1 MAPTQ
6 TPTTT
11 PKSLHS
17 TTTPS
22 RTPQSK
28 HRLHF
33 NSAKST
39 HPSPNPAL
47 KETALTEHPVEVVGR
62 IRDYPDQK
70 EKPISALNISSDRCS
85 IRVRTEIGYR
95 DFSLDGVSVSRD
107 EDLDMFYEKFIKSRI
122 SGVKLGEKCTIM
134 MYGPTGSGKSHTM
147 FGCVKQPGI
156 VYRALKDILGDEN
169 EMDGVH
175 IGLGSF
181 VQVSVLEIYN
191 EEIYDLLSNNS
202 GGGLGFGWPK
212 GNASKVRLE
221 VMGKKAKNATFI
233 SGNEAGKISREVAK
247 VEKRRI
253 VKSTLC
259 NDRSSRSH
267 CMIILDVPTVG
278 GRLMLVDMAGSE
290 NIEQAG
296 QVGFEAKMQTAKINQ
311 GNIALKRVVESI
323 ANGDSHVPFRDS
335 KLTMLLQD
343 SFEDDKSKILMI
355 LCASPDPKE
364 MHKTIST
371 LEYGA
376 KAKCIVRG
384 GHTPN
389 KDKIGSEDGSSV
401 ILGSRIAAMDQFI
414 IKLQMEN
421 RHREKERNEA
431 HKELMKK
438 EEEVAALR
446 AKLELMERRKPVES
460 EEEINLKVK
469 EREKILKLELEKK
482 LQECQKM
489 ADEFVEMGKRR
500 MEEKILQQQK
510 ELELLRRRLE
520 ELETELQQS
529 RDKTGH
535 DKVREVEGS
544 GFAKRLL
551 ELYADADQGMEKS
564 MDLDM
569 GDQQPLVVHEV
580 KQVDKGVSQH
590 KTYGSLDGLSHHLT
604 DTEVEEDG
612 DMIAPKFTE
621 KVYLSTVFE
630 EDEEGQ
636 DKDDAEDIEVK
647 KEVVEESS
655 VHFSRKIADAGAHL
669 NINKDSVVSPQ
680 NIQIRKPYTGSIE
693 RPDYCSVGKL
703 EQSGVGLGL
712 MDNLESTKDPASVRK
727 TRIQNIFQLCGG
739 HRELAQ
745 HIRIPT
751 PCKTKAEFTD
761 VRSSPTTVPNE
772 ESVVKILSKENS
784 PLQTAPVPE
793 FGHNYRVLSDVTIN
807 NAGETPSSGMEPF
820 APLKFSNEQNL
831 VESQLKK
838 GRISFETVEDMK
850 ENSMPEEEMITASV
864 QVFVKWE
871 PSKECPGEFITKLK
885 VVKDCTLADLR
896 KLIEINLDE
905 DTIKQGFSFLMLGDP
920 PGAPVIKE
928 KEATVQASK
937 LPICNN
943 QMNYHLA
950 CLRPLKII
958 QRPNNLPFSSLEN
971 KLQVSSKLPSAFKQ
985 HVDSFSPKLGQCLSP
1000 SRCIS
1005 TVLR

>member
-1 MAPTQ
+1 
-6 TPTTT
+6 
-11 PKSLHS
+11 
-17 TTTPS
+17 
-22 RTPQSK
+22 
-28 HRLHF
+28 
-33 NSAKST
+33 
-39 HPSPNPAL
+39 
-47 KETALTEHPVEVVGR
+47 
-62 IRDYPDQK
+62 
-70 EKPISALNISSDRCS
+70 
-85 IRVRTEIGYR
+85 
-95 DFSLDGVSVSRD
+95 
-107 EDLDMFYEKFIKSRI
+107 
-122 SGVKLGEKCTIM
+122 
-134 MYGPTGSGKSHTM
+134 
-147 FGCVKQPGI
+147 
-156 VYRALKDILGDEN
+156 
-169 EMDGVH
+169 
-175 IGLGSF
+175 
-181 VQVSVLEIYN
+181 
-191 EEIYDLLSNNS
+191 
-202 GGGLGFGWPK
+202 
-212 GNASKVRLE
+212 
-221 VMGKKAKNATFI
+221 
-233 SGNEAGKISREVAK
+233 
-247 VEKRRI
+247 
-253 VKSTLC
+253 
-259 NDRSSRSH
+259 
-267 CMIILDVPTVG
+267 
-278 GRLMLVDMAGSE
+278 
-290 NIEQAG
+290 
-296 QVGFEAKMQTAKINQ
+296 
-311 GNIALKRVVESI
+311 
-323 ANGDSHVPFRDS
+323 
-335 KLTMLLQD
+335 
-343 SFEDDKSKILMI
+343 
-355 LCASPDPKE
+355 

-376 KAKCIVRG
+376 KSKCIVRG

-421 RHREKERNEA
+421 RNREKERNEA

-469 EREKILKLELEKK
+469 EREKILKLELDKK

-489 ADEFVEMGKRR
+489 ADEFVEMGKRQ

-510 ELELLRRRLE
+510 EHELLRRRLE

-630 EDEEGQ
+630 EDKEGQ

-669 NINKDSVVSPQ
+669 NIDKDSVVSPQ

-693 RPDYCSVGKL
+693 RPDYCSVGK
-703 EQSGVGLGL
+703 
-712 MDNLESTKDPASVRK
+712 
-727 TRIQNIFQLCGG
+727 
-739 HRELAQ
+739 ELAQ

-751 PCKTKAEFTD
+751 PCTTKAEFTD
-761 VRSSPTTVPNE
+761 VRSSPTAVPNE
-772 ESVVKILSKENS
+772 ESVVKILSKENP
-784 PLQTAPVPE
+784 PLQTAPAPE
-793 FGHNYRVLSDVTIN
+793 FGHNYRVLSDVTTN

-820 APLKFSNEQNL
+820 VRLKFSNEQNL

-838 GRISFETVEDMK
+838 GQISFET
-850 ENSMPEEEMITASV
+850 
-864 QVFVKWE
+864 
-871 PSKECPGEFITKLK
+871 

-928 KEATVQASK
+928 KEATVIQDHS
-937 LPICNN
+937 
-943 QMNYHLA
+943 A

-958 QRPNNLPFSSLEN
+958 QQPNNLPFSSLEN
-971 KLQVSSKLPSAFKQ
+971 KLQVSSKSPSAFKQ

-1000 SRCIS
+1000 SCCIS

>member
-1 MAPTQ
+1 
-6 TPTTT
+6 
-11 PKSLHS
+11 
-17 TTTPS
+17 
-22 RTPQSK
+22 
-28 HRLHF
+28 
-33 NSAKST
+33 
-39 HPSPNPAL
+39 
-47 KETALTEHPVEVVGR
+47 
-62 IRDYPDQK
+62 
-70 EKPISALNISSDRCS
+70 
-85 IRVRTEIGYR
+85 
-95 DFSLDGVSVSRD
+95 
-107 EDLDMFYEKFIKSRI
+107 
-122 SGVKLGEKCTIM
+122 
-134 MYGPTGSGKSHTM
+134 
-147 FGCVKQPGI
+147 
-156 VYRALKDILGDEN
+156 
-169 EMDGVH
+169 
-175 IGLGSF
+175 
-181 VQVSVLEIYN
+181 
-191 EEIYDLLSNNS
+191 
-202 GGGLGFGWPK
+202 
-212 GNASKVRLE
+212 
-221 VMGKKAKNATFI
+221 
-233 SGNEAGKISREVAK
+233 
-247 VEKRRI
+247 
-253 VKSTLC
+253 
-259 NDRSSRSH
+259 
-267 CMIILDVPTVG
+267 
-278 GRLMLVDMAGSE
+278 
-290 NIEQAG
+290 
-296 QVGFEAKMQTAKINQ
+296 
-311 GNIALKRVVESI
+311 
-323 ANGDSHVPFRDS
+323 
-335 KLTMLLQD
+335 
-343 SFEDDKSKILMI
+343 
-355 LCASPDPKE
+355 

-376 KAKCIVRG
+376 KSKCIVRG

-389 KDKIGSEDGSSV
+389 NDKIGSEDGSSV

-460 EEEINLKVK
+460 EEEINLKIK
-469 EREKILKLELEKK
+469 EREKILKLELDKK

-489 ADEFVEMGKRR
+489 ADEFVELGKRR

-510 ELELLRRRLE
+510 EHELLRRRLE

-630 EDEEGQ
+630 EDKEGQ

-669 NINKDSVVSPQ
+669 NIDKDSVVSPQ

-703 EQSGVGLGL
+703 EQSGVGLGS
-712 MDNLESTKDPASVRK
+712 MDNLESAKDPAS
-727 TRIQNIFQLCGG
+727 
-739 HRELAQ
+739 
-745 HIRIPT
+745 
-751 PCKTKAEFTD
+751 
-761 VRSSPTTVPNE
+761 
-772 ESVVKILSKENS
+772 
-784 PLQTAPVPE
+784 TAPAPE
-793 FGHNYRVLSDVTIN
+793 FGHNYRVLSDVTTN
-807 NAGETPSSGMEPF
+807 TMEPF
-820 APLKFSNEQNL
+820 VLLKFSNEQNL

-838 GRISFETVEDMK
+838 GQISFET
-850 ENSMPEEEMITASV
+850 
-864 QVFVKWE
+864 
-871 PSKECPGEFITKLK
+871 

-896 KLIEINLDE
+896 KLIEINLDKE
-905 DTIKQGFSFLMLGDP
+905 TIKQGFSFLMLGDP

-928 KEATVQASK
+928 KEATVIQDHST
-937 LPICNN
+937 
-943 QMNYHLA
+943 

-971 KLQVSSKLPSAFKQ
+971 KLQVSSKSPSA
-985 HVDSFSPKLGQCLSP
+985 VDSFSPKLGQCLSP
-1000 SRCIS
+1000 SCCIS